1 MHKIVLSLVLV
12 FFGGGGGSWINV
24 MLLVLSAL
32 VIGMYNL
39 QEVSILLILFLSFLL
54 VFGYVFKLFAMF
66 VGLEEEGEEIPF

>member
-1 MHKIVLSLVLV
+1 M
-12 FFGGGGGSWINV
+12 SW
-24 MLLVLSAL
+24 LLVLSAL

-39 QEVSILLILFLSFLL
+39 QEVSILLILFLSFIL